1 LNEESTEEDLRKVK
15 RVKVDSVVVVRV
27 KEERVQEE

>member
-1 LNEESTEEDLRKVK
+1 MNEESTEEDMRKVK

>member
-1 LNEESTEEDLRKVK
+1 MNEESTEEDLRKVK